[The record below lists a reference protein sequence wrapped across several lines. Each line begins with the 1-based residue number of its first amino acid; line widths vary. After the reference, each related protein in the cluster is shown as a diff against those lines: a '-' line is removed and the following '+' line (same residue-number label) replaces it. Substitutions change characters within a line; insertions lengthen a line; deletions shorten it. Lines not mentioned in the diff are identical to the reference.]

1 MFVWVLL
8 HIVYKILCIADHE
21 ILISS
26 SQELCRYEGNICL
39 IIHLMQLKKVGEGH
53 NYNMHVYIMKKVM
66 VMLPYFRKKCAF
78 EVARIAWNRY
88 HSTHHKGNNSYK
100 YSIKMIN
107 FRIKSESFENCLL
120 CVRF

>member
-1 MFVWVLL
+1 MENYLPFPEIKKKIISIFVCWFLL

-39 IIHLMQLKKVGEGH
+39 FMHLMQLKKVGEGH

-66 VMLPYFRKKCAF
+66 VMLPYFRKKCVF
-78 EVARIAWNRY
+78 
-88 HSTHHKGNNSYK
+88 
-100 YSIKMIN
+100 
-107 FRIKSESFENCLL
+107 
-120 CVRF
+120 